1 MLGLGTMINCGG
13 IIAGGLLGLL
23 FGNLLQKR
31 FQEGLMTATAVC
43 VLFIGIGGALQEML
57 TISNGQLSQRRYHD
71 DDRQLGHRRPV
82 RGMDEY

>member
-43 VLFIGIGGALQEML
+43 VLFIGIGGALQEMADH
-57 TISNGQLSQRRYHD
+57 QQWAAFQRRYHD